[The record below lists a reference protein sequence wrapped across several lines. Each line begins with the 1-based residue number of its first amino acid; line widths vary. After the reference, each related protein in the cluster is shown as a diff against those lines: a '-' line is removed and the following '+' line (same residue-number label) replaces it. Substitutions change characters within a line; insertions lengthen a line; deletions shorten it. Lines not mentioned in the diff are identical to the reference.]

1 MRQALHIHDP
11 EHGSQSGPQS
21 LTHPSGKDMAAGT
34 ATDAAPNWAVH
45 RLTLTDFRNY
55 SSLRLEPDPCPVVL
69 TGANGAG
76 KTNLLEALSYLAPG
90 RGLRGARLGEVT
102 RRNATPGAA
111 WAVAAT
117 LDTPVGKVDLGT
129 GLEPIQNSGQNPDEE
144 SHEDSENSHNGGAR
158 RVVHINGQSARPGA
172 LGEWGSSVWLTPD
185 MDRLF
190 CEGAG
195 SRRRFL
201 DRIVA
206 GFDPGHSTRTSS
218 YERVLRERARLL
230 REKGG
235 HADPAWLDALEET
248 LAQTGIAIA
257 CARREMAALL
267 NQACEQN
274 HGPFPMPRVEAAGD
288 VESWLDQGP
297 ALDAEERFHAALAE
311 TRGHDAESGRTAH
324 GPHRSDLEVH
334 MRVGE
339 SAAESAPEVIAR
351 ECSTGEQK
359 GLLISILL
367 AVAELIR
374 GARGAA
380 PLLLL
385 DEVAAHLDEERRA
398 ALFERLGALGAQAWL
413 TGTDPAQF
421 AGLSGRA
428 HFYHVADGAAAAV

>member
-1 MRQALHIHDP
+1 MTD
-11 EHGSQSGPQS
+11 G
-21 LTHPSGKDMAAGT
+21 AAS
-34 ATDAAPNWAVH
+34 WAVR

-55 SSLRLEPDPCPVVL
+55 STLRLEPDPRPVVL

-90 RGLRGARLGEVT
+90 RGLRGARAGEVT
-102 RRNATPGAA
+102 RRNAGPGAA

-117 LDTPVGKVDLGT
+117 LDTPAGAVDLGT
-129 GLEPIQNSGQNPDEE
+129 GLEPGQNSDENHDTGDTGQSDNGNKDQAGL
-144 SHEDSENSHNGGAR
+144 SNSR
-158 RVVHINGQSARPGA
+158 RLVHINGQSARPGA
-172 LGEWGSSVWLTPD
+172 LGEWGSSVWLTPA

-195 SRRRFL
+195 ARRRFL

-206 GFDPGHSTRTSS
+206 GFDPGHGTRTAS
-218 YERVLRERARLL
+218 YERILRERARLL
-230 REKGG
+230 REKGSR
-235 HADPAWLDALEET
+235 ADPAWLDALEET

-257 CARREMAALL
+257 CARREIAALL
-267 NQACEQN
+267 NHACEGN
-274 HGPFPMPRVEAAGD
+274 RERDRGPFPMPRVEAAGD
-288 VESWLDQGP
+288 VETWLDQGP
-297 ALDAEERFHAALAE
+297 ALDAEERFHAALAAS
-311 TRGHDAESGRTAH
+311 RGHDAESGRTAH

-334 MRVGE
+334 MKSPE
-339 SAAESAPEVIAR
+339 SATETAPEVAAR

-385 DEVAAHLDEERRA
+385 DEVAAHLDGERRA
-398 ALFERLGALGAQAWL
+398 ALFERLSALGAQAWL
-413 TGTDPAQF
+413 TGADPAQF
-421 AGLSGRA
+421 EGLSGKA
-428 HFYHVADGAAAAV
+428 HFYHLADGAILTG

>member
-1 MRQALHIHDP
+1 MR
-11 EHGSQSGPQS
+11 
-21 LTHPSGKDMAAGT
+21 
-34 ATDAAPNWAVH
+34 

-55 SSLRLEPDPCPVVL
+55 STLRLEPDPCPVVL

-90 RGLRGARLGEVT
+90 RGLRGVRLGEVT
-102 RRNATPGAA
+102 RRDAEPGAV

-117 LDTPVGKVDLGT
+117 LDTPAGPVDLGT
-129 GLEPIQNSGQNPDEE
+129 GLEPSQNPDEE
-144 SHEDSENSHNGGAR
+144 SGHSHNGGAR

-190 CEGAG
+190 CESAG

-206 GFDPGHSTRTSS
+206 GFDPGHATRTSS
-218 YERVLRERARLL
+218 YERILRERARLL

-267 NQACEQN
+267 NQACERN
-274 HGPFPMPRVEAAGD
+274 HGPFPMPRVEATGD

-311 TRGHDAESGRTAH
+311 TRGHDAENGRTAH

-334 MRVGE
+334 MRSPE

-428 HFYHVADGAAAAV
+428 QFYHVAGGAAAAV

>member
-1 MRQALHIHDP
+1 MHDP
-11 EHGSQSGPQS
+11 ESGPQS
-21 LTHPSGKDMAAGT
+21 APKSGTQSSARLPGKDT
-34 ATDAAPNWAVH
+34 AERKTTSWAVR

-55 SSLRLEPDPCPVVL
+55 STLRLEPDPCPVVL

-90 RGLRGARLGEVT
+90 RGLRGVRLGEVT
-102 RRNATPGAA
+102 RRDAEPGTV

-117 LDTPVGKVDLGT
+117 LDTPAGPVDLGT
-129 GLEPIQNSGQNPDEE
+129 GLEPDEDSAENRDTGQSDNGNKRQNS
-144 SHEDSENSHNGGAR
+144 GAR

-190 CEGAG
+190 CESAG

-206 GFDPGHSTRTSS
+206 GFDPGHATRTSS
-218 YERVLRERARLL
+218 YERILRERARLL

-267 NQACEQN
+267 NCACEQN
-274 HGPFPMPRVEAAGD
+274 HGPFPMPRVEATGD

-339 SAAESAPEVIAR
+339 SAAEAASEVIAR